1 MPRRLL
7 RAVVI
12 PCALLLLAASSGVV
26 GAVGASL
33 VASGA
38 TAGGATPKFTLT
50 CTGIPVFTILSLTVE
65 VTGTLTPS
73 PVTPGRAVSAATLLL
88 STHVSKTLAGY
99 VAGGKLGVMLVETA
113 IVTGATTSAGTLTFE
128 QTITV
133 PAKTAIPSTGLAVT
147 APGTLRPATLTA
159 SSAGV
164 VSLGLGTTAKITITL
179 NGSAVGPF
187 TCTQPSETIA
197 TATIAG
203 PLVIVTTSLPSGTV
217 TQAYTATLSGGGGSK
232 PRTWSAVGLPG
243 GLQLDSTTGVISG
256 TPTAAGTTTVMVT
269 LDGGTGAQTSRTLA
283 LAVSPMAPLS
293 ITTVSL
299 PPGTVAKGYADTLA
313 ATGGKTPY
321 SWAGTGLPS
330 GLSLDP
336 ATGTISGT
344 PTTPG
349 TSSVEVTVTDAQT
362 PPVRQTAT
370 FELDVA
376 PASATAAT
384 PAGYWEVASDG
395 GVFAFGSAAFYGSM
409 GGKLLDAPVVGI
421 APAPTGAGY
430 WEVAAD
436 GGVFAFGSAAF
447 YGSMSGKPLDAPVV
461 GIAPTPT
468 GAGYWEVAADGG
480 VFAFGSAAFSGSMG
494 GKTLDAPVEGIAASA
509 TPAGSG
515 YWEAAADGG
524 VFAFGSAAFS
534 GSMSG
539 SPLDAPVV
547 GVATASPVPLDETP
561 IGDIAHSGRWLTDAS
576 GRVVLLH
583 GVNVVAKTVPY
594 YPSAA
599 GFDAADAAW
608 LEENGLRV
616 VRLGVMATGLMPTP
630 GKITQGY
637 IADLAATV
645 RTLEAHHIY
654 VLLDMH
660 QDGYGPK
667 VGSDGFPAW
676 MTLTEGKPN
685 TNDRFPTYYYEDP
698 ATQQAFQSLWDN
710 AKGPNGVGLQT
721 DVADM
726 FGALAQA
733 FHSTQNVLGYDV
745 FNEPWPGT
753 TWESC
758 GAGPAGC
765 PNLDSSELDPLYAKV
780 DRAIR
785 SVTRSHTVFVEPFVL
800 FNDGNV
806 QTTVALPGG
815 DPDSGLSFHQYAT
828 TAPKATHALDVLKN
842 AITWSSKTG
851 GALLN
856 TEWGDTTTSASIT
869 TQADQFDQEMLPW
882 IFWSYCCEVV
892 RTLGS
897 PPAGSNLIT
906 STADALV
913 RPYPLVVAGTP
924 TSYGYEATDRTFTAS
939 WSTTEPDG
947 RRAPAGA
954 ISTMV
959 VPQRDYPGGYTVNV
973 TGGQVTSKPCATV
986 LAISTEAGTSSARVT
1001 VTPGAC

>member
-430 WEVAAD
+430 WEVA
-436 GGVFAFGSAAF
+436 S
-447 YGSMSGKPLDAPVV
+447 
-461 GIAPTPT
+461 
-468 GAGYWEVAADGG
+468 DGG

>member
-1 MPRRLL
+1 
-7 RAVVI
+7 
-12 PCALLLLAASSGVV
+12 
-26 GAVGASL
+26 
-33 VASGA
+33 VAS
-38 TAGGATPKFTLT
+38 
-50 CTGIPVFTILSLTVE
+50 
-65 VTGTLTPS
+65 
-73 PVTPGRAVSAATLLL
+73 
-88 STHVSKTLAGY
+88 
-99 VAGGKLGVMLVETA
+99 
-113 IVTGATTSAGTLTFE
+113 
-128 QTITV
+128 
-133 PAKTAIPSTGLAVT
+133 
-147 APGTLRPATLTA
+147 
-159 SSAGV
+159 
-164 VSLGLGTTAKITITL
+164 
-179 NGSAVGPF
+179 
-187 TCTQPSETIA
+187 
-197 TATIAG
+197 
-203 PLVIVTTSLPSGTV
+203 
-217 TQAYTATLSGGGGSK
+217 
-232 PRTWSAVGLPG
+232 
-243 GLQLDSTTGVISG
+243 
-256 TPTAAGTTTVMVT
+256 
-269 LDGGTGAQTSRTLA
+269 
-283 LAVSPMAPLS
+283 
-293 ITTVSL
+293 
-299 PPGTVAKGYADTLA
+299 
-313 ATGGKTPY
+313 
-321 SWAGTGLPS
+321 
-330 GLSLDP
+330 
-336 ATGTISGT
+336 
-344 PTTPG
+344 
-349 TSSVEVTVTDAQT
+349 
-362 PPVRQTAT
+362 
-370 FELDVA
+370 
-376 PASATAAT
+376 
-384 PAGYWEVASDG
+384 
-395 GVFAFGSAAFYGSM
+395 
-409 GGKLLDAPVVGI
+409 
-421 APAPTGAGY
+421 
-430 WEVAAD
+430 D

>member
-409 GGKLLDAPVVGI
+409 GGK
-421 APAPTGAGY
+421 
-430 WEVAAD
+430 
-436 GGVFAFGSAAF
+436 
-447 YGSMSGKPLDAPVV
+447 PLDALVV

>member
-395 GVFAFGSAAFYGSM
+395 GVFAFGSARFYGSM